1 MNLYKQLFNILYCLI
16 TEKVVI
22 QYKKIEQKE
31 N

>member
-16 TEKVVI
+16 TEKGVI